1 MSLPVTFSYQY
12 PYPKIDSAN
21 KLKSFLN
28 YIIKQEGYV
37 LESLSYVFCTDD
49 FLLNINRQFLQHDYY
64 TDIITFDYSTKSNKI
79 YGELY
84 ISIDRVKENAKS
96 INTTYKNEI
105 HRVIIHGLL
114 HLCGY
119 KDKTAQEINT
129 MRTKED
135 QYLNQYF
142 L

>member
-1 MSLPVTFSYQY
+1 MSTPITFSYQY
-12 PYPKIDSAN
+12 PYQRIDSAI
-21 KLKSFLN
+21 KLKSFLTH
-28 YIIKQEGYV
+28 IIKHEGYV
-37 LESLSYVFCTDD
+37 LESLSFVFCTDD
-49 FLLNINRQFLQHDYY
+49 FLLNINRQFLKHDYY
-64 TDIITFDYSTKSNKI
+64 TDVITFDYSIKSNKI
-79 YGELY
+79 YGEIY

-96 INTTYKNEI
+96 INTSYKNEI

-119 KDKTAQEINT
+119 KDKTAKEVKT

-135 QYLNQYF
+135 QYLSQYF